1 MTFLEETVLGQA
13 DTTTCE
19 DPAVKSEWRHVTCA
33 ASDYRLRTFYLCFY
47 AAGSELLYSFHKL
60 LSSHP
65 NPADVLELAYA
76 LEDVR
81 RRHCP

>member
-33 ASDYRLRTFYLCFY
+33 ASDYRLRTFSNFV
-47 AAGSELLYSFHKL
+47 LLRSW
-60 LSSHP
+60 
-65 NPADVLELAYA
+65 E
-76 LEDVR
+76 
-81 RRHCP
+81 